1 LAGGPA
7 RYGWRVT
14 RRLGTL
20 ALVAVALAYASFAQG
35 VGWNQWGHFALV
47 HSLSHGTAVI
57 DDFRDETGDV
67 AWHDGHYYSAKA
79 PGLAFAVL
87 PVYVVLDRT
96 GGVDALAHVPGAA
109 DSTVGSLWALGLFGC
124 VLPAFVL
131 LLLVRRLVETVEPG
145 LGTAVAVML
154 GLGTLLLPFATLFF
168 AHALSAA
175 LGFAAFAVVWLE
187 RRRPDGIRPYAV
199 ALAGLLAGLAVT
211 VEYPLAV
218 AGAIVGVL
226 AVAAGDVVRRGLAY
240 AGGVL
245 VGVAPLLAYQWW
257 AFGSPLHLAYRD
269 AVAVGGVTGHDVIG
283 ANSAGFF
290 GVATPDAAT
299 AVELLFSRIGL
310 LTLTPVLALG
320 VVGTALLWRRGLRA
334 EALAIAAVVLAYL
347 VYDSGYHDP
356 FGGFSPGPRFLVP
369 ILPFLAV
376 PLALAFRRL
385 PLTTLALAAVSVLA
399 MSAVTA
405 TGPLLAHDG
414 RWHER
419 LADGWF
425 GGRSWVTVVPFVL
438 LATAAVVLAVRA
450 TPRPAIPPGEWLTAL
465 AALVGWAVVATV
477 GWRTLDVPDAGL
489 TGHPLPVVAVAV
501 VATLVVAA
509 LALRGRLLPARG
521 AQASA
526 S

>member
-1 LAGGPA
+1 
-7 RYGWRVT
+7 VS

-47 HSLSHGTAVI
+47 QSLSDGTAVI

-87 PVYVVLDRT
+87 PVYVVLD
-96 GGVDALAHVPGAA
+96 GVGAVDALAHVPGAA
-109 DSTVGSLWALGLFGC
+109 DSTVGTLWALGLFGC

-131 LLLVRRLVETVEPG
+131 LLLVRKLVDTVEPG
-145 LGTAVAVML
+145 LGVATAVML

-175 LGFAAFAVVWLE
+175 LGFGAFAVVWLE
-187 RRRPDGIRPYAV
+187 RRRPDGMRTPWL
-199 ALAGLLAGLAVT
+199 ALAGALAGLAVT

-218 AGAIVGVL
+218 SGAIVGVL
-226 AVAAGDVVRRGLAY
+226 AIAAGDVVRRGLAY

-257 AFGSPLHLAYRD
+257 AFGSPFHLAYRD
-269 AVAVGGVTGHDVIG
+269 AVSNGGVTGHDVIG

-290 GVATPDAAT
+290 GVAAPDLGT

-310 LTLTPVLALG
+310 LTLTPVVALG
-320 VVGTALLWRRGLRA
+320 VAGTVLLWRRGLRA
-334 EALAIAAVVLAYL
+334 EAATIAAVALAYL

-369 ILPFLAV
+369 ILPYLAV
-376 PLALAFRRL
+376 PLALTFRRL
-385 PLTTLALAAVSVLA
+385 PLTTVALAAVSVLS

-438 LATAAVVLAVRA
+438 LAVAAVVLAVRA
-450 TPRPAIPPGEWLTAL
+450 TPWPSSPPGEAWTAL
-465 AALVGWAVVATV
+465 AALAGWALVATV
-477 GWRTLDVPDAGL
+477 GWRALDAPDAGL
-489 TGHPLPVVAVAV
+489 TGSPLPVLALAAGV
-501 VATLVVAA
+501 TLVVVAI
-509 LALRGRLLPARG
+509 ALRGRLLPARG

-526 S
+526 